1 MPLNNMTTTVG
12 CPERCCFSTW
22 LSVILC
28 VYGCR
33 SLTWFCWI
41 FNLMWC
47 WSSVWNRVCS
57 KCTYYNVFR
66 LWPRELVQGCLDGLL
81 VIVKGTALGQSA
93 LIPNPA
99 IFVRAYQTPGYFD
112 CLLFPL
118 ELLAGVLRNNIKV
131 MVCLVNDFGIAQL
144 LWNLKKYE
152 KILPRSKR
160 LICWLLNIFVSVL
173 VYK

>member
-1 MPLNNMTTTVG
+1 MFALNVLIIM
-12 CPERCCFSTW
+12 
-22 LSVILC
+22 
-28 VYGCR
+28 
-33 SLTWFCWI
+33 
-41 FNLMWC
+41 
-47 WSSVWNRVCS
+47 SSVYDRGSLSRVVWMGF
-57 KCTYYNVFR
+57 K
-66 LWPRELVQGCLDGLL
+66 L

-144 LWNLKKYE
+144 L
-152 KILPRSKR
+152 
-160 LICWLLNIFVSVL
+160 
-173 VYK
+173 